1 MFSQTGKIDFHAL
14 IADDDKIV
22 TRMISYALTQE
33 GFVCKTATDGFHAS
47 ALMNHKEY
55 DLVVTDLRMP
65 HKNGHSLALDM
76 LEIESRPVIMVHTA
90 VEDPALTK
98 DLVFRGIDDISY
110 KPTNYEIL
118 ASKARGLVER
128 RHERI
133 VAKNSNRNQGTS
145 FSGQL
150 ESDEAK
156 STSDS
161 LTNGIRI
168 TPANVFKQLSK
179 LDTLL
184 SLSHTPFDVYSM
196 ASRKNANTFELATL
210 IEQDQSLVGEI
221 INVANM
227 VHNNL
232 EGEEIDSVEKA
243 ISQMGSRSIG
253 ELAIMHGG
261 RQALLKS
268 NIPWI
273 NHDLLWKRSLAA
285 SKTVRIIERAQY
297 AEFDSSAFLCALLHP
312 IGRIVLATLFP
323 DEHQELTEYCQ
334 KTGQSLDLAE
344 KAAFGLSHGEVS
356 ARFFSAWRIPV
367 TTQLPLEQITHTFDE
382 LASLPDHARQRT
394 EIIKLA
400 LFLSRTAM
408 GIWEPCDSVDVPH
421 KGVLNRLNMPSI
433 KRIFFLIREACEFE
447 VTNRQVQSPEGANQQ
462 KQPMTPMIRYSSAA
476 ESSSDL
482 LAPFL
487 KSIGLHLHDQPQESS
502 NLDLIDGVSLSGNQ
516 LRQFLNTQN
525 SQNLFGIIRNSKD
538 KSLFK
543 PSSSI
548 CIPTTVQKLITFFN
562 NQESPQSPNKSPI
575 QAVSE

>member
-1 MFSQTGKIDFHAL
+1 MFSHTETNDFYAL

-22 TRMISYALTQE
+22 TRMISLALTQE
-33 GFVCKTATDGFHAS
+33 GFVCKSATDGFHAS

-55 DLVVTDLRMP
+55 DLVVTDLMMP
-65 HKNGHSLALDM
+65 HKNGHSLALDT
-76 LEIESRPVIMVHTA
+76 LENESRPVIMVHTS
-90 VEDPALTK
+90 VEDPTLTK
-98 DLVFRGIDDISY
+98 DLIVRGVDDISY
-110 KPTNYEIL
+110 KPTNYETL

-128 RHERI
+128 RHERLI
-133 VAKNSNRNQGTS
+133 AKKCNQNQNVLPN
-145 FSGQL
+145 GQL
-150 ESDEAK
+150 ESDEAS

-161 LTNGIRI
+161 LTNGIRVP
-168 TPANVFKQLSK
+168 PANVFKQLSK
-179 LDTLL
+179 LEALIP
-184 SLSHTPFDVYSM
+184 LSHTPFDVYSM

-210 IEQDQSLVGEI
+210 IEQDQSLVDEI
-221 INVANM
+221 IHVANT

-253 ELAIMHGG
+253 ELAILHGG
-261 RQALLKS
+261 RQALLES

-297 AEFDSSAFLCALLHP
+297 AEFDASAFLCALFHP

-344 KAAFGLSHGEVS
+344 KAAFGLSYGEVS

-367 TTQLPLEQITHTFDE
+367 TTQLPLEQITLTFDE
-382 LASLPDHARQRT
+382 LTALPDHARQRT
-394 EIIKLA
+394 EIVKLA

-408 GIWEPCDSVDVPH
+408 GIWETCDSVDVPH
-421 KGVLNRLNMPSI
+421 RVVLNRLNMPSI
-433 KRIFFLIREACEFE
+433 QRTFFLIREACEFE
-447 VTNRQVQSPEGANQQ
+447 IPTQLVQSIAGAEQQ
-462 KQPMTPMIRYSSAA
+462 TQPMTPMIKYISAA

-487 KSIGLHLHDQPQESS
+487 TSLGLQLHDQPQESS
-502 NLDLIDGVSLSGNQ
+502 NLDLIDGVSISGNRLQ
-516 LRQFLNTQN
+516 QFVETQD
-525 SQNLFGIIRNSKD
+525 SRDLFGIIRNSKD
-538 KSLFK
+538 ASLFK
-543 PSSSI
+543 PNSSI
-548 CIPTTVQKLITFFN
+548 CIPTTVQKLITFFT
-562 NQESPQSPNKSPI
+562 NKN
-575 QAVSE
+575 VSTD